1 MFKFQAPET
10 NNTRST
16 ELHRKI
22 DHKELTLE
30 SVQEL
35 KTTNY
40 MNSNTNGNVS
50 MDNEVHH
57 PIQVIKNLT
66 YALLLHND
74 HIGYHAY
81 CITN

>member
-10 NNTRST
+10 NNTISCD
-16 ELHRKI
+16 LNRKI
-22 DHKELTLE
+22 DHKDLALE

-40 MNSNTNGNVS
+40 MNSNTNGNIS
-50 MDNEVHH
+50 MDNQLHH

-66 YALLLHND
+66 YVLLF
-74 HIGYHAY
+74 A
-81 CITN
+81 

>member
-10 NNTRST
+10 NNSRTNDLNS
-16 ELHRKI
+16 KI
-22 DHKELTLE
+22 DHKDLSLE

-40 MNSNTNGNVS
+40 MNSNKNGNIS
-50 MDNEVHH
+50 MDNELHY

-66 YALLLHND
+66 YVLLF
-74 HIGYHAY
+74 A
-81 CITN
+81 